1 MPRFSSLAKIIALWM
16 ILISTPL
23 SFGQGSP
30 NVVLLGQMNKY
41 PTVGYS
47 ALWGYT
53 APDGRE
59 YALEGVQNGTS
70 IVDITDP
77 SNLREIAFIPGAT
90 SDWREIKTYQQYAYV
105 VNETSGGM
113 QIIDLSNLPNSATLA
128 ATYTGFTTA
137 HTLWIDQ
144 TTGILYAE
152 GNTAQPVRVL
162 SLANPTSPVQISFF
176 GDHCHDNMVQDN
188 IAYVSEGSNGT
199 YGIYDVSVPTAAV
212 RIGEVVPPAPAGFA
226 HNSWPTADGRYL
238 MTTEENTGETVKMYD
253 ISNLSSPVLT
263 DEYLGPS
270 GLAHNVHIREN
281 FCYIAHYADGLRIVD
296 ISNPFNI
303 FEVGFYDTNPA
314 TGGFNGQWEVYPYFP
329 SGKVI
334 ASDIQ
339 NGLWVFFFD
348 DGSQKPTITS
358 TPGMAA
364 AVGQPYAYDANNIVN
379 VLGTPAITFSFTGP
393 TGFNVN
399 PTTGAVSWT
408 PTAGQIG
415 THPVSMTAT
424 NAFGANTQNFTITV
438 SSNLYTARLN
448 SGGPNYTAVGGKL
461 FVADKAYVA
470 GNFGYVGGQ
479 NLNNN
484 TAIANT
490 TDDPLYQRNRR
501 STTAAG
507 ASFEYRFDVPAG
519 TYSVTLHFVAPSGGG
534 AGSFIEDVSA
544 EGALIF
550 NDLNINTE
558 AGGTNTALIKNFSQ
572 AVTDGTLNLSF
583 VRVSKAA
590 VVSAIE
596 VVQTAAPTLRLRS
609 APVLNEV
616 LSEAEVPQD
625 FKLFQNH
632 PNPFN
637 PATRIRYEI
646 SRDMQVSLKIYN
658 MAGQEVRTLFEA
670 HLRAGSFTAEWDGR
684 ENSGGRAPSGV
695 YVYRLSGAGFSEVR
709 KMILLQ

>member
-1 MPRFSSLAKIIALWM
+1 MPQFSSHAKIIALWM
-16 ILISTPL
+16 ILISTHL
-23 SFGQGSP
+23 SFAQGSP
-30 NVVLLGQMNKY
+30 NVVLLGHMDKY
-41 PTVGYS
+41 PAVGYS

-70 IVDITDP
+70 IVDVTDP
-77 SNLREIAFIPGAT
+77 SNLREIAFIPGST
-90 SDWREIKTYQQYAYV
+90 SDWRELKTYQHYAYV
-105 VNETSGGM
+105 VNETGGGM

-128 ATYTGFTTA
+128 ATYNGFATA

-152 GNTAQPVRVL
+152 GNMTEPVRVL

-176 GDHCHDNMVQDN
+176 GIQCHDTVVQNN
-188 IAYVSEGSNGT
+188 IAYISEGTRGT
-199 YGIYDVSVPTAAV
+199 YGIYNVATPTAAV

-226 HNSWPTADGRYL
+226 HNSWPTADGLYL

-253 ISNLSSPVLT
+253 ISNLGSPVLT

-303 FEVGFYDTNPA
+303 FEAGFYDTNPA

-364 AVGQPYAYDANNIVN
+364 AVGQPYSYDANNIVN

-415 THPVSMTAT
+415 THPVSITAT
-424 NAFGANTQNFTITV
+424 NAFGSNTQNFTITV
-438 SSNLYTARLN
+438 SATGGYTARIN
-448 SGGPNYTAVGGKL
+448 CGGPTYTAMNGNV
-461 FVADKAYVA
+461 FVADQAFA
-470 GNFGYVGGQ
+470 TGSFGFVNGTMRSFT
-479 NLNNN
+479 NP
-484 TAIANT
+484 IANT
-490 TDDPLYQRNRR
+490 IDDPLYQDIRR
-501 STTAAG
+501 ST
-507 ASFEYRFDVPAG
+507 ASATSFRYNFDAIPSG
-519 TYSVTLHFVAPSGGG
+519 TYMVTLHLMAPSGG
-534 AGSFIEDVSA
+534 AGNFIMDVLA
-544 EGALIF
+544 EGATVF
-550 NDLNINTE
+550 NDLDINAE
-558 AGGTNTALIKNFSQ
+558 AGGTFTALIKTFAV
-572 AVTDGTLNLSF
+572 AVTDGRLNLNF
-583 VRVSKAA
+583 VRVNKGAL
-590 VVSAIE
+590 VCGIE
-596 VVQTAAPTLRLRS
+596 VVQTAAPAQS
-609 APVLNEV
+609 EV
-616 LSEAEVPQD
+616 LALNKVLSAVEVPQS
-625 FKLFQNH
+625 FQLLQNH

-637 PATRIRYEI
+637 PTTRIRYEI
-646 SRDMQVSLKIYN
+646 PSSMPVRLKIYN
-658 MAGQEVRTLFEA
+658 MLGEEVRTLVEA
-670 HLRAGSFTAEWDGR
+670 SHQPGQYEVEWDGR
-684 ENSGGRAPSGV
+684 QNSGTRAPSGV
-695 YVYRLSGAGFSEVR
+695 YIYRLQGEGFTEVR